1 MAITN
6 GYTTL
11 NDVKD
16 SLNLD
21 DSIDN
26 AAIELAIATASRQI
40 DDYCGRFFY
49 KDGTE
54 LLPATRYYS
63 PTDFYTVVVDDFV
76 SLSEIATDDNF
87 DRLYQTIWTESDS
100 MFEPVNNPSRGWP
113 RNRILAVGSY
123 VFPANLPQSVR
134 LKGIFGWSAVPYE
147 VKTAAK
153 IQASRLFL
161 RNQSPFGIAGNTDL
175 GTVRLAAKLD
185 ADVEALL
192 RPMRKNN
199 GLAY

>member
-11 NDVKD
+11 NDVKAA
-16 SLNLD
+16 LNLE
-21 DSIDN
+21 DSMDN
-26 AAIELAIATASRQI
+26 AALEVAIATASRQI

-49 KDGTE
+49 KDGTPE
-54 LLPATRYYS
+54 APATRYYT
-63 PTDFYTVVVDDFV
+63 PTDYYIQPTDDFV
-76 SLSEIATDDNF
+76 SISEIATDDNF
-87 DRLYQTIWTESDS
+87 DRTYGTVWTADDS

-113 RNRILAVGSY
+113 MSRILAVGSY
-123 VFPANLPQSVR
+123 VFPWNLPQSVR
-134 LKGIFGWSAVPYE
+134 VKGIFGWSTVPYE

-161 RNQSPFGIAGNTDL
+161 RNQSPFGIAGNTDI

-192 RPMRKNN
+192 RPLRKNN
-199 GLAY
+199 GLAK

>member
-1 MAITN
+1 VAITN

-11 NDVKD
+11 NEVKAA
-16 SLNLD
+16 LNLE
-21 DSIDN
+21 DSMDN
-26 AAIELAIATASRQI
+26 AALEVAIATASRQI

-54 LLPATRYYS
+54 LLPATRYYT
-63 PTDFYTVVVDDFV
+63 PTDYWILPTDDFV
-76 SLSEIATDDNF
+76 SISEIATDDNF
-87 DRLYQTIWTESDS
+87 DRLYGTVWTADDS

-113 RNRILAVGSY
+113 MSRILAVGSY
-123 VFPANLPQSVR
+123 VFPWNLPQSVR
-134 LKGIFGWSAVPYE
+134 VRGVFGWSAVPYE

-192 RPMRKNN
+192 RPLRKNN
-199 GLAY
+199 GLAK

>member
-11 NDVKD
+11 NDVKAA
-16 SLNLD
+16 LNLE
-21 DSIDN
+21 DSMDN
-26 AAIELAIATASRQI
+26 AALEVAIATASRQI

-49 KDGTE
+49 KDGTVGA
-54 LLPATRYYS
+54 PATRYYT
-63 PTDFYTVVVDDFV
+63 PTDYYIQPTDDFV
-76 SLSEIATDDNF
+76 SISEIATDDNF
-87 DRLYQTIWTESDS
+87 DRTYGTVWTADDS

-113 RNRILAVGSY
+113 MSRILAVGSY
-123 VFPANLPQSVR
+123 VFPWNLPQSVR
-134 LKGIFGWSAVPYE
+134 VKGVFGWSDVPYE

-192 RPMRKNN
+192 RPLRKNN
-199 GLAY
+199 GLAK

>member
-1 MAITN
+1 MAISN

-11 NDVKD
+11 NEVKAA
-16 SLNLD
+16 LNLD
-21 DSIDN
+21 DSMEN
-26 AAIELAIATASRQI
+26 AGIELAIATASRMI

-49 KDGTE
+49 QDGTSIA
-54 LLPATRYYS
+54 PATRYYT
-63 PTDFYTVVVDDFV
+63 PQDFYTVAVDDFV

-87 DRLYQTIWTESDS
+87 DQLYQTIWTATDR

-113 RNRILAVGSY
+113 LNRILAVGAY

-134 LKGIFGWSAVPYE
+134 LKGIFGWSSVPFE

-153 IQASRLFL
+153 IQSARLFL
-161 RNQSPFGIAGNTDL
+161 RNQSPFGIAGNTDM

>member
-6 GYTTL
+6 GYVTL
-11 NDVKD
+11 NEVKD
-16 SLNLD
+16 ALNLE

-26 AAIELAIATASRQI
+26 AALEVAIATASRQI

-54 LLPATRYYS
+54 VAPATRYYT
-63 PTDFYTVVVDDFV
+63 PTDYWILPTDDFV
-76 SLSEIATDDNF
+76 SISQIATDDNF
-87 DRLYQTIWTESDS
+87 DRLYATVWTTDDS

-113 RNRILAVGSY
+113 MSRILAVGSY
-123 VFPANLPQSVR
+123 VFPWNLPQSVR
-134 LKGIFGWSAVPYE
+134 VRGIFGWSAVPYE

-192 RPMRKNN
+192 RPLRKNN
-199 GLAY
+199 GLAK

>member
-1 MAITN
+1 VAITN
-6 GYTTL
+6 GYVTL
-11 NDVKD
+11 NEVKD
-16 SLNLD
+16 ALNLE

-26 AAIELAIATASRQI
+26 AALEVAIATASRQI

-54 LLPATRYYS
+54 LLPATRYYT
-63 PTDFYTVVVDDFV
+63 PTDYWILPTDDFV
-76 SLSEIATDDNF
+76 SISQIATDDNF
-87 DRLYQTIWTESDS
+87 DRLYATVWTADDS

-113 RNRILAVGSY
+113 MSRILAVGAY
-123 VFPANLPQSVR
+123 VFPWNLPQSVR
-134 LKGIFGWSAVPYE
+134 VRGVFGWSAVPYE

-192 RPMRKNN
+192 RPLRKNN
-199 GLAY
+199 GLAK

>member
-1 MAITN
+1 VAIVN

-11 NDVKD
+11 NEVKD

-21 DSIDN
+21 DSIEN
-26 AAIELAIATASRQI
+26 GAIELAIATASRMI

-49 KDGTE
+49 KDGTVE
-54 LLPATRYYS
+54 VPAIRYYTPS
-63 PTDFYTVVVDDFV
+63 DFYTVVVDDFV

-87 DRLYQTIWTESDS
+87 DQLYQTIWTATDS

-113 RNRILAVGSY
+113 RNRIIAVGSY
-123 VFPANLPQSVR
+123 VWPAFLPQSVR
-134 LKGIFGWSAVPYE
+134 LKGIFGWSSVPYE
-147 VKTAAK
+147 VRTAAK

-161 RNQSPFGIAGNTDL
+161 RNQSPFGIAGNTDM

>member
-11 NDVKD
+11 NDVKAA
-16 SLNLD
+16 LNLE
-21 DSIDN
+21 DSMDN
-26 AAIELAIATASRQI
+26 AALEVAIATASRQI

-49 KDGTE
+49 KDGTVGT
-54 LLPATRYYS
+54 PATRYYT
-63 PTDFYTVVVDDFV
+63 PTDYYILPVDDFV
-76 SLSEIATDDNF
+76 SISEIATDDNF
-87 DRLYQTIWTESDS
+87 DRTYGTVWTTDDS

-113 RNRILAVGSY
+113 MSRILAVGSY
-123 VFPANLPQSVR
+123 VFPWNLPQSVR
-134 LKGIFGWSAVPYE
+134 VKGVFGWSDVPYE

-153 IQASRLFL
+153 IQSSRLFL
-161 RNQSPFGIAGNTDL
+161 RNQSPFGIAGNTDM

-192 RPMRKNN
+192 RPLRKNN
-199 GLAY
+199 GLAK

>member
-1 MAITN
+1 MAISN

-11 NDVKD
+11 NEVK
-16 SLNLD
+16 SALNLD
-21 DSIDN
+21 DSMEN
-26 AAIELAIATASRQI
+26 AGIELAIATASRMI

-49 KDGTE
+49 QDGTA
-54 LLPATRYYS
+54 LVPATRYYT
-63 PTDFYTVVVDDFV
+63 PQDFYTVAVDDFV

-87 DRLYQTIWTESDS
+87 DQTYGTVWGATDA

-123 VFPANLPQSVR
+123 VFPANLPQSIR
-134 LKGIFGWSAVPYE
+134 LKGIFGWSSVPYE

-153 IQASRLFL
+153 IQSARLFL

>member
-11 NDVKD
+11 NDVKAA
-16 SLNLD
+16 LNLE
-21 DSIDN
+21 DSMDN
-26 AAIELAIATASRQI
+26 AALEMAIATASRQI

-49 KDGTE
+49 KDGTPE
-54 LLPATRYYS
+54 APATRYYT
-63 PTDFYTVVVDDFV
+63 PTDYYILPTDDFV
-76 SLSEIATDDNF
+76 SISEIATDDNF
-87 DRLYQTIWTESDS
+87 DRTYGTVWTSDDS

-113 RNRILAVGSY
+113 MTRILAVGSY
-123 VFPANLPQSVR
+123 VFPWNLPQSVR
-134 LKGIFGWSAVPYE
+134 VKGVFGWSTVPYE

-161 RNQSPFGIAGNTDL
+161 RNQSPFGIAGNTDI

-199 GLAY
+199 GLAK

>member
-1 MAITN
+1 VAITN
-6 GYTTL
+6 GYVTL
-11 NDVKD
+11 NEVKD
-16 SLNLD
+16 ALNLE

-26 AAIELAIATASRQI
+26 AALEVAIATASRQI

-54 LLPATRYYS
+54 VAPATRYYT
-63 PTDFYTVVVDDFV
+63 PTDYWILPTDDFV
-76 SLSEIATDDNF
+76 SISQIATDDNF
-87 DRLYQTIWTESDS
+87 DRLYATVWTTDDS

-113 RNRILAVGSY
+113 MSRILAVGAY
-123 VFPANLPQSVR
+123 VFPWNLPQSVR
-134 LKGIFGWSAVPYE
+134 VRGVFGWSAVPYE

-192 RPMRKNN
+192 RPLRKNN
-199 GLAY
+199 GLAK

>member
-11 NDVKD
+11 NDVKAA
-16 SLNLD
+16 LNLE
-21 DSIDN
+21 DSMDN
-26 AAIELAIATASRQI
+26 AALEMAIATASRQI

-54 LLPATRYYS
+54 LLPATRYYT
-63 PTDFYTVVVDDFV
+63 PTDYYILPTDDFV
-76 SLSEIATDDNF
+76 SISEIATDDNF
-87 DRLYQTIWTESDS
+87 DRTYGTVWTSDDS

-113 RNRILAVGSY
+113 MTRILAVGSY
-123 VFPANLPQSVR
+123 VFPWNLPQSVR
-134 LKGIFGWSAVPYE
+134 VKGVFGWSAVPYE

-192 RPMRKNN
+192 RPLRKNN
-199 GLAY
+199 GLAV

>member
-6 GYTTL
+6 GYVTL
-11 NDVKD
+11 NEVKD
-16 SLNLD
+16 ALNLE

-26 AAIELAIATASRQI
+26 AALEMAIATASRQI

-49 KDGTE
+49 KDGTVGV
-54 LLPATRYYS
+54 PATRYYT
-63 PTDFYTVVVDDFV
+63 PTDYWILPVDDFV
-76 SLSEIATDDNF
+76 SISEIATDDYF
-87 DRLYQTIWTESDS
+87 DQNYSTIWANDDS

-113 RNRILAVGSY
+113 MSRILAVGSY
-123 VFPANLPQSVR
+123 VFPFNLPQSVR

-192 RPMRKNN
+192 RPLRKNN
-199 GLAY
+199 GLAK

>member
-1 MAITN
+1 MAISN

-11 NDVKD
+11 NEVKAA
-16 SLNLD
+16 LNLD
-21 DSIDN
+21 DSMEN
-26 AAIELAIATASRQI
+26 GGIELAIATASRMI

-49 KDGTE
+49 QDGTA
-54 LLPATRYYS
+54 LVPATRYYT
-63 PTDFYTVVVDDFV
+63 PQDFYTVAVDDFV

-87 DRLYQTIWTESDS
+87 DQLYGTVWEADDS

-123 VFPANLPQSVR
+123 VFPANLPQSIR
-134 LKGIFGWSAVPYE
+134 LKGIFGWPSVPFE

-161 RNQSPFGIAGNTDL
+161 RNQSPFGIAGNTDI

>member
-11 NDVKD
+11 NDVKVA
-16 SLNLD
+16 LNLE

-26 AAIELAIATASRQI
+26 AAIELAIATASRMI

-49 KDGTE
+49 TDGTQGA
-54 LLPATRYYS
+54 PATRYYT
-63 PTDFYTVVVDDFV
+63 PTDYYILPVDDFV
-76 SLSEIATDDNF
+76 SISEIATDDNF
-87 DRLYQTIWTESDS
+87 DRTYGSVWTADDS

-113 RNRILAVGSY
+113 MSRILAVGSY
-123 VFPANLPQSVR
+123 VFPWNLPQSVR
-134 LKGIFGWSAVPYE
+134 VKGIFGWSAVPYE

-192 RPMRKNN
+192 RPLRKNN
-199 GLAY
+199 GLAV

>member
-1 MAITN
+1 MAIVN

-11 NDVKD
+11 NEVKD

-21 DSIDN
+21 DSIEN
-26 AAIELAIATASRQI
+26 GAIELAIATASRMI

-49 KDGTE
+49 KDGTTE
-54 LLPATRYYS
+54 VPAIRYYT
-63 PTDFYTVVVDDFV
+63 PVDFYTVVVDDFV
-76 SLSEIATDDNF
+76 SLSEIATDDVF
-87 DRLYQTIWTESDS
+87 DQLYQTVWTASDS

-113 RNRILAVGSY
+113 RNRILAVGAY

-134 LKGIFGWSAVPYE
+134 LKGIFGWSSVPYE
-147 VKTAAK
+147 VRTAAK

-161 RNQSPFGIAGNTDL
+161 RNQSPFGIAGNTDM

>member
-1 MAITN
+1 VAITN

-11 NDVKD
+11 NDVKVA
-16 SLNLD
+16 LNLE

-26 AAIELAIATASRQI
+26 AAIELAIATASRMI

-49 KDGTE
+49 TDGTQGA
-54 LLPATRYYS
+54 PATRYYT
-63 PTDFYTVVVDDFV
+63 PTDYYILPVDDFV
-76 SLSEIATDDNF
+76 SISEIATDDNF
-87 DRLYQTIWTESDS
+87 DRTYGSVWTADDS

-113 RNRILAVGSY
+113 MSRILAVGSY
-123 VFPANLPQSVR
+123 VFPWNLPQSVR
-134 LKGIFGWSAVPYE
+134 VKGIFGWSAVPYE

-161 RNQSPFGIAGNTDL
+161 RNQSPFGIAGNTDM
-175 GTVRLAAKLD
+175 GTVRLAANLD

-192 RPMRKNN
+192 RPLRKNN
-199 GLAY
+199 GLAK

>member
-1 MAITN
+1 VAISN

-11 NDVKD
+11 NEVKAA
-16 SLNLD
+16 LNLD
-21 DSIDN
+21 DSMEN
-26 AAIELAIATASRQI
+26 GGIELAIATASRMI

-49 KDGTE
+49 QDGTSIA
-54 LLPATRYYS
+54 PATRYYT
-63 PTDFYTVVVDDFV
+63 PQDFYTVAVDDFV

-87 DRLYQTIWTESDS
+87 DQLYQTIWTATDR

-113 RNRILAVGSY
+113 LNRILAVGAY

-134 LKGIFGWSAVPYE
+134 LKGIFGWSSVPFE

-153 IQASRLFL
+153 IQSARLFL
-161 RNQSPFGIAGNTDL
+161 RNQSPFGIAGNTDM

>member
-1 MAITN
+1 VAITN
-6 GYTTL
+6 GYVTL
-11 NDVKD
+11 NEVKD
-16 SLNLD
+16 ALNLE

-26 AAIELAIATASRQI
+26 AGIELAIATASRMI

-49 KDGTE
+49 QDGTSIA
-54 LLPATRYYS
+54 PATRYYT
-63 PTDFYTVVVDDFV
+63 PQDFYTVAVDDFV

-87 DRLYQTIWTESDS
+87 DQLYQTIWTATDR

-113 RNRILAVGSY
+113 LNRILAVGAY

-134 LKGIFGWSAVPYE
+134 LKGIFGWSSVPFE

-153 IQASRLFL
+153 IQSARLFL
-161 RNQSPFGIAGNTDL
+161 RNQSPFGIAGNTDM